1 MSRLVMNVIMSNEE
15 GKHNILKDKNC
26 LITGATGGLGREIAI
41 EFAKKGCNLFLTA
54 KEENLGQLSSEI
66 EKINS
71 NISILYQLTDLRN
84 DDEINSL
91 VNKIHKEFN
100 QIDILVNCAGENHRK
115 SIVDSTIEEYDSC
128 MNLNVRAPFI
138 LSKEFSKDMVKNGWG
153 RIVNIASSSAH
164 NGFKNAAIYC
174 SSKHALLGLSRTLF
188 AELKEHDIRTFC
200 VSPGSMK
207 TRMAREDKGLLAEH
221 DYDTFMEPSEVAEFI
236 TKIISYN
243 NEMISQEINLTRLKI
258 N

>member
-1 MSRLVMNVIMSNEE
+1 MVQ
-15 GKHNILKDKNC
+15 NILKNKNC
-26 LITGATGGLGREIAI
+26 LITGATGGLGREIAK
-41 EFAKKGCNLFLTA
+41 ELAKENCNLFLTS
-54 KEENLGQLSSEI
+54 KEESLKQLKTEI
-66 EKINS
+66 QEIINE
-71 NISILYQLTDLRN
+71 ISIEYQLTDLRN

-91 VNKIHKEFN
+91 VREVREKLP

-115 SIVDSTIEEYDSC
+115 PISESTIEEYDSC

-164 NGFKNAAIYC
+164 NGFKYAAIYC

-188 AELKEHDIRTFC
+188 AELKNQNVRTFC

-207 TRMAREDKGLLAEH
+207 TRMAKEDEGLLAEH
-221 DYDTFMEPSEVAEFI
+221 DYNTFMEPNEVAEFI
-236 TKIISYN
+236 IKIISYD
-243 NEMISQEINLTRLKI
+243 NEMISQEINLSRLSI

>member
-1 MSRLVMNVIMSNEE
+1 MVQ
-15 GKHNILKDKNC
+15 NILKNKNC
-26 LITGATGGLGREIAI
+26 LITGATGGLGREIAK
-41 EFAKKGCNLFLTA
+41 ELAKENCNLFLTS
-54 KEENLGQLSSEI
+54 KEESLKQLKTEI
-66 EKINS
+66 QEIKNE
-71 NISILYQLTDLRN
+71 ISIEYQLTDLRN

-91 VNKIHKEFN
+91 VREVREKLP

-115 SIVDSTIEEYDSC
+115 PISESTIEEYDSC

-188 AELKEHDIRTFC
+188 AELKNQNVRTFC

-207 TRMAREDKGLLAEH
+207 TRMAKEDEGLLAEH
-221 DYDTFMEPSEVAEFI
+221 DYNTFMEPNEVAEFI
-236 TKIISYN
+236 IKIISYD
-243 NEMISQEINLTRLKI
+243 NEMISQEINLSRLTI